1 MVLQREDSFA
11 RGKQGM
17 RVGFFCV
24 SFSPEWQRRS
34 CHCPGLAN
42 SAFSP
47 PLQIGILNEHGM
59 FGNKR
64 VKRHQR
70 ERVPRFFSFSPEA
83 RQKSLLKLALSS
95 SRA

>member
-1 MVLQREDSFA
+1 MCVL
-11 RGKQGM
+11 G
-17 RVGFFCV
+17 
-24 SFSPEWQRRS
+24 QRRS
-34 CHCPGLAN
+34 CHRPRLAN

-83 RQKSLLKLALSS
+83 RQKSLLKLALSG
-95 SRA
+95 AGAWGVGGEEKTPVE